1 MSTPCQ
7 APFVLQK
14 EMSRMVQDILENGVI
29 GELASPW
36 ASSVVM
42 VNKAD
47 GTLHFCLDYWKVNT
61 LTK

>member
-47 GTLHFCLDYWKVNT
+47 GTLHFCLDYW
-61 LTK
+61 